1 MPPLYSIDDF
11 RNKFGPLR
19 RIFQFLFTKLPVLY
33 KIQTPLATSLK
44 YLTFLKHNIFRLYND
59 SGFQTNDQFL

>member
-1 MPPLYSIDDF
+1 MPPLYSVDDF
-11 RNKFGPLR
+11 RNKLGPLW

-33 KIQTPLATSLK
+33 KFQTLLATSLK

-59 SGFQTNDQFL
+59 SGFQTNVQFL